1 MLFLD
6 KNGTRFCDIVKCVSE
21 HWSPL
26 RCNVEICILNRFVLY
41 SLECAIVSAAQ
52 RRRWMPKKTDEKT
65 YRLTIVQR
73 KNRCV
78 VDVVMN
84 GNKSFS
90 ILPVESNIPVRKYDQ
105 WVQNL
110 WREIV
115 HRANRGQ

>member
-1 MLFLD
+1 MKSLLSIMCLVALT
-6 KNGTRFCDIVKCVSE
+6 GCSTVRDIGVG
-21 HWSPL
+21 SP
-26 RCNVEICILNRFVLY
+26 VVDVPVFVAEGH
-41 SLECAIVSAAQ
+41 SLERAIVSAAQ
-52 RRRWMPKKTDEKT
+52 RRRWLPKKTDEKT

-90 ILPVESNIPVRKYDQ
+90 ILPVESNISVRKYDQ

-115 HRANRGQ
+115 HRADRGR